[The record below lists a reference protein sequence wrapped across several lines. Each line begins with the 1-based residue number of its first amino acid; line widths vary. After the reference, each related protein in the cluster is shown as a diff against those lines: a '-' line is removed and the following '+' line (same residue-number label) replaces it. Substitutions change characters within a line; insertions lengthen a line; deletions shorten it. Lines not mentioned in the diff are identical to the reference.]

1 MPATPDGFGNIG
13 TRERASAL
21 AAVALVQAALA
32 LVLLSGFRV
41 LVPRPDEIVERLIQ
55 ITLPKAPPPPPPVVR
70 VQSRAEQPHQAAA
83 AAPRTAPAPRGGSP
97 GPIPAHALP
106 SVVPIVS
113 IHPTAPPSGGGTG
126 TGPAIGS
133 GQGGGPGGTGY
144 GEGGEG
150 GTDLE
155 QIAGAIYP
163 SDYPR
168 HLRDAGIGGRVEFV
182 FTVGVDGRVTSCAIT
197 HSSGVVELDFLTCRL
212 VQQRFRYRPSTDR
225 YGRPIPDRV
234 EGEHEWI
241 ARRR

>member
-1 MPATPDGFGNIG
+1 MPASPDGFGNLG
-13 TRERASAL
+13 TRDRASAL
-21 AAVALVQAALA
+21 AAVAVVQAVLALA
-32 LVLLSGFRV
+32 LLSGFRV
-41 LVPRPDEIVERLIQ
+41 TVQRSGELVERLIQ
-55 ITLPKAPPPPPPVVR
+55 ITLPKVPPPPPPVVR
-70 VQSRAEQPHQAAA
+70 VEPRAAQPREATA

-97 GPIPAHALP
+97 GSVPAHALP
-106 SVVPIVS
+106 SVTPIVPIQ
-113 IHPTAPPSGGGTG
+113 PTAPPSGGGTG
-126 TGPAIGS
+126 TGPALGS

-168 HLRDAGIGGRVEFV
+168 RLREAGIGGTVEFE
-182 FTVGVDGRVTSCAIT
+182 FTVGVNGRVAGCRIT
-197 HSSGVVELDFLTCRL
+197 RSSGVVELDLLTCRL

-225 YGRPIPDRV
+225 YGRPYPEVV

-241 ARRR
+241 AYRR